1 MQNTPETLTLD
12 TGRQFAQA
20 LISAD
25 YALAHSYLSQ
35 QAQAAYTPADLAQH
49 YTNMIDYGSGPAQ
62 LDGHVQYE
70 DMADWATRQ
79 NGDIGW
85 VYISISGEDFLE
97 AVTVIVSDEQGS
109 PKIRQI
115 DWGRP

>member
-1 MQNTPETLTLD
+1 MQNTAETSTLE
-12 TGRQFAQA
+12 TGKQFAQA
-20 LISAD
+20 LVTGD
-25 YALAHSYLSQ
+25 YAAAHTYLSQ
-35 QAQAAYTPADLAQH
+35 QTQAACSPADLAQH
-49 YTNMIDYGSGPAQ
+49 YTNMTEYGSGPGQ

-79 NGDIGW
+79 NGDLGW

-115 DWGRP
+115 EWGRP